1 MYELYNM
8 LHMLQM
14 LHMKPVIEG
23 CDMCLL
29 TEIVF
34 KDGNYQCKAIV
45 INKTF
50 EIGWHKITAMNN
62 DHSA

>member
-1 MYELYNM
+1 
-8 LHMLQM
+8 
-14 LHMKPVIEG
+14 MKPVIEG

-50 EIGWHKITAMNN
+50 DIGWHKITAMNN